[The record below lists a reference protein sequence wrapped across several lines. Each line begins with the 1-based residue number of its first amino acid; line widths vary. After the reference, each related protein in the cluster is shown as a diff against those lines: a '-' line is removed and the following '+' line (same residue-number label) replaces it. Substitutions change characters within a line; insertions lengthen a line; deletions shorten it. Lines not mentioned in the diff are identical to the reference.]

1 MILKQ
6 ARKFRK
12 LKQIELAEL
21 AGVSNSTISRI
32 EKNEIVM
39 SKEIKE
45 KLEEVLKVDLTQSFQ
60 ANIYIRKLQNIELKV
75 QELLNEIQKELK
87 DYE

>member
-21 AGVSNSTISRI
+21 AGISNSTISRI
-32 EKNEIVM
+32 EKNEMVM

-60 ANIYIRKLQNIELKV
+60 TNIYIRKLQNIELKT
-75 QELLNEIQKELK
+75 QELLEEIRKELR